1 MIVVVSN
8 WMTVR
13 LFSALY
19 TLDSCIK
26 TSLGCVKFFL
36 GCIHCKLS
44 LLYSKSCDFSV
55 AYKLLLILVKHIL
68 SSCQCLFKFGYA
80 IFFILDALFDFLD
93 SRVDSFL
100 SVLLGFCNTGYQS
113 GFRDSSNHG
122 FGNTILTLKFI
133 VFSP

>member
-68 SSCQCLFKFGYA
+68 SSCQCLFKAGYA
-80 IFFILDALFDFLD
+80 IF
-93 SRVDSFL
+93 SFL
-100 SVLLGFCNTGYQS
+100 NL
-113 GFRDSSNHG
+113 
-122 FGNTILTLKFI
+122 ILIQKSRLTSEILEYFAG
-133 VFSP
+133 

>member
-26 TSLGCVKFFL
+26 TSL

-68 SSCQCLFKFGYA
+68 SSCQCLFKAGYA
-80 IFFILDALFDFLD
+80 IFSFLNLIFDSLD
-93 SRVDSFL
+93 SFIDSFL
-100 SVLLGFCNTGYQS
+100 SVLLGFSNTGCQS

-122 FGNTILTLKFI
+122 IGNIILTLKFI